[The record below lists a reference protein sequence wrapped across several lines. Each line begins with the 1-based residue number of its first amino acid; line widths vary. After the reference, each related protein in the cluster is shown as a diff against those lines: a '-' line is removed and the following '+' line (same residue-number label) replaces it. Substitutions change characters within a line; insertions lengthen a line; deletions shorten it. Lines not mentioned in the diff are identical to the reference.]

1 MKNLKTFAMFESLS
15 ESNLTLVTLTADSPG
30 EEYELPKNFTV
41 TMSMCSE
48 EECGRQDIYIADD
61 EEEII
66 MELFGGD
73 QNGTNIYKGNGVSKV
88 ATYMAPSEVKALLS
102 DYKPF
107 DAEGEE
113 MEDATITI
121 A

>member
-1 MKNLKTFAMFESLS
+1 MKNLKTFDLFESQALP
-15 ESNLTLVTLTADSPG
+15 NLTLVTLTGDTPG
-30 EEYELPKNFTV
+30 EEFELPKNFTV
-41 TMSMCSE
+41 SMSTCSE
-48 EECGRQDIYIADD
+48 RECEMQDIYIAEN

-66 MELFGGD
+66 MDLFGGD

-88 ATYMAPSEVKALLS
+88 ATYMSPSDVEALLS
-102 DYKPF
+102 EYTPI

-113 MEDATITI
+113 IEDATITI